1 MTVDQDLSPG
11 MGDGA
16 MDVSIHPM
24 NPDEADG
31 VSQLMRE
38 AYRGTYPKKF
48 VYNPEQLR
56 YMTESGDLFSVVG
69 TGPEGEVIGYGALRA
84 YPGYPEIGL
93 MGSLVVSPAYRNGEL
108 GRNLARYL
116 ADYSEKRGFP
126 ALTAEVSTSH
136 PSFQQAFE
144 GLGFFPSAVIL
155 GAQPHDIS
163 YGGIAEHPGQRESVA
178 FLTRL
183 RSSVR
188 YRPQYLPENH
198 QEIIGEI
205 CRALGLLASPGKEGV
220 SRQEPTI
227 IEESFSEETRS
238 GQIVVRSSGY
248 NFRRS
253 IAQTLW
259 NLRARGEQSI
269 WMHLDA
275 SVPSTPA
282 AATAA
287 EDAGFIFSGILPGKK
302 GLILLHQ
309 FTREKICCDQIHL
322 PGPLGTRLLA
332 YIDSQRKPDLPR
344 RQSSTGVTP
353 RAHQPRDR
361 PAS

>member
-24 NPDEADG
+24 NPDEANG

-136 PSFQQAFE
+136 PSFQQAF
-144 GLGFFPSAVIL
+144 
-155 GAQPHDIS
+155 
-163 YGGIAEHPGQRESVA
+163 
-178 FLTRL
+178 
-183 RSSVR
+183 
-188 YRPQYLPENH
+188 
-198 QEIIGEI
+198 
-205 CRALGLLASPGKEGV
+205 
-220 SRQEPTI
+220 
-227 IEESFSEETRS
+227 
-238 GQIVVRSSGY
+238 
-248 NFRRS
+248 
-253 IAQTLW
+253 
-259 NLRARGEQSI
+259 
-269 WMHLDA
+269 
-275 SVPSTPA
+275 
-282 AATAA
+282 
-287 EDAGFIFSGILPGKK
+287 
-302 GLILLHQ
+302 
-309 FTREKICCDQIHL
+309 
-322 PGPLGTRLLA
+322 
-332 YIDSQRKPDLPR
+332 
-344 RQSSTGVTP
+344 
-353 RAHQPRDR
+353 
-361 PAS
+361 